1 MQYIPLYFLLLFLTS
16 FLSLHATLGFNI
28 PLHYICGSTGNYT
41 ASSAYGSNLQ
51 KLFSSLFTEVVATE
65 GFSKNTTG
73 TEPDQ
78 VSGIILCRNN
88 INSSVCG
95 NCLNQSMVD
104 IKNLCPYSKEATFWY
119 ENCLLHY
126 SNQNFLNSTNNS
138 PLVYLWN
145 TKNSTRGRITGWESS
160 NIALKSYI
168 NTFMNILFYSVS
180 DRAAYTSEKRFGTD
194 ETNITASLPVISGSA
209 QCTHDMSNI
218 SCHECLQDLIHQM
231 LQLFDGRKDGMILG
245 VRCSLRY
252 EVVHTFSGYVNL
264 QGSSVTRVLSD
275 LPSSD
280 NQPTASPVTSP
291 PSDTSQGGINK
302 PIIIIVCTIVALL
315 LFGLCFSFVW
325 IRRHRNPE
333 TELSQEEIICTT
345 ADEAPNIWIRRLSSD
360 LPLFDFNH
368 IAKATD
374 NFSLYNKLGEGG
386 FGPVYKGVLQDGFEI
401 AVKRLSSQSGQGLV
415 EFRNEIQLIAKL
427 QHKNLVRLVGWCIKG
442 GERLVIYEFMPNK
455 SLDCFIFEEREALL
469 NWERRFVII
478 EGIAQ
483 GIVYLHQHSRLR
495 IIHRDLK
502 ASNILLD
509 SEMNPKISDFGM
521 ARIFEP
527 KELQANTG
535 RIVGTYGY
543 MAPEYASEGLFS
555 IKSDVFSYGV
565 LVLEIIS
572 SKKSMGFHRYGDF
585 LNLLG
590 YAWDRWNDGKYSELI
605 SPTLIEAPQVQIERC
620 IHVALLCVQENPADR
635 PTMSDVIV
643 FLSTE
648 SIILPKPK
656 QPAYFNVRVSK
667 KMVES
672 SDFDGSTSS
681 VNDMTLTNPGVR

>member
-1 MQYIPLYFLLLFLTS
+1 MQNISLYFLSLFLTI
-16 FLSLHATLGFNI
+16 FLSLHATLGYN
-28 PLHYICGSTGNYT
+28 PLHYICGSSGNYT
-41 ASSAYGSNLQ
+41 ANSTYGSNLE
-51 KLFSSLFTEVVATE
+51 KLFSSLSTEVVATE

-73 TEPDQ
+73 AEPDQ
-78 VSGIILCRNN
+78 ISGLILCRNN
-88 INSSVCG
+88 VNSSVCG
-95 NCLNQSMVD
+95 NCLNQSIVD
-104 IKNLCPYSKEATFWY
+104 IKNRCPYSREATVWY
-119 ENCLLHY
+119 DFCLLRY
-126 SNQNFLNSTNNS
+126 SNQNFLNSTENS

-145 TKNSTRGRITGWESS
+145 TKNSTRGRIKGWESS
-160 NIALKSYI
+160 NIPLKSYI
-168 NTFMNILFYSVS
+168 NTVMNILFYSIS
-180 DRAAYTSEKRFGTD
+180 DQAAYTSEKWFGTD
-194 ETNITASLPVISGSA
+194 ETNITASLPVIYGSA

-218 SCHECLQDLIHQM
+218 SCRECLQDLIHRM
-231 LQLFDGRKDGMILG
+231 IQLFDGRKDGMILG

-252 EVVHTFSGYVNL
+252 EIVHTFSGYVDL
-264 QGSSVTRVLSD
+264 QSSSVTRKLSD

-333 TELSQEEIICTT
+333 LSQEETICTT
-345 ADEAPNIWIRRLSSD
+345 ADEAPNIWSRELSSD
-360 LPLFDFNH
+360 LPLFDFNQ

-374 NFSLYNKLGEGG
+374 NFSSYNKLGEGG

-442 GERLVIYEFMPNK
+442 GERLLIYEFMPNK

-469 NWERRFVII
+469 NWERRFAII

-483 GIVYLHQHSRLR
+483 GILYLHQHSRLR

-521 ARIFEP
+521 ARIFGP

-555 IKSDVFSYGV
+555 VKSDVFSFGV

-572 SKKSMGFHRYGDF
+572 SKKSMGFHLYGDF
-585 LNLLG
+585 LNLFG
-590 YAWDRWNDGKYSELI
+590 YAWDRWNDEKCFELI
-605 SPTLIEAPQVQIERC
+605 SSALIEAPQVQIERC

-656 QPAYFNVRVSK
+656 QPAYFNVRVTK

-672 SDFDGSTSS
+672 SDFDGSSCS